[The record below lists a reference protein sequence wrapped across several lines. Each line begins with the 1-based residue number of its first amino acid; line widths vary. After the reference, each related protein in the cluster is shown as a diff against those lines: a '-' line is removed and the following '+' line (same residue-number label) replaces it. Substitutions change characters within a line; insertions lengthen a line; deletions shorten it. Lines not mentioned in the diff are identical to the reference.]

1 MLRDKVVNTVT
12 GNKMVFLKF
21 PKMTQNGSYNDPKC
35 SSFRDHF
42 FLKYPGDKVE
52 DIDKINT
59 FYPWHFLQKGKD
71 NAGSPLAS
79 LQFDH

>member
-1 MLRDKVVNTVT
+1 
-12 GNKMVFLKF
+12 
-21 PKMTQNGSYNDPKC
+21 MTQSELLQGS
-35 SSFRDHF
+35 F

-59 FYPWHFLQKGKD
+59 FYPWHFLQKRKD

-79 LQFDH
+79 LQFDR